1 MFRLCLAIL
10 CLGAA
15 VTAGAQQPTAGA
27 VPLTAPTGQTIVDP
41 RGQLSVDAFALT
53 SVDVGPP
60 VKGAPYS
67 AQATTEIVQTLAD
80 GNRIVRRTSALLYRD
95 SRGRTRREVMLE
107 AIAGITVTGA
117 PLRMITISDPESGMT
132 HFIDANNQLRLW
144 RNARTPP
151 GPTEVVP
158 QVWTGQVSGSSG
170 QSGSGVQAGGGAI
183 QVGAPPLPPIANI
196 EREEALGTRDIEG
209 ISAEGTR
216 TTVTIPAGV
225 IGNERPI
232 DSVTERWFSPAL
244 RILVLSRSSDPRFGV
259 TTYRLSNITRSEPP
273 AALFEPPAR

>member
-15 VTAGAQQPTAGA
+15 VPAAAQPPTAGA

-53 SVDVGPP
+53 AVDIGPP
-60 VKGAPYS
+60 VKDAPYS
-67 AQATTEIVQTLAD
+67 AQATTEIVQTLSD
-80 GNRIVRRTSALLYRD
+80 GNRIVRRTSAVLYRD
-95 SRGRTRREVMLE
+95 SRGRTRREVTLE
-107 AIAGITVTGA
+107 GIAGITVTGA
-117 PLRMITISDPESGMT
+117 PLRMITISDPESGLT
-132 HFIDANNQLRLW
+132 HFIDSNNQLRQS

-151 GPTEVVP
+151 GPGGVAP

-170 QSGSGVQAGGGAI
+170 QSGDTVQTGGSTI
-183 QVGAPPLPPIANI
+183 QVGVPPSPNANV

-209 ISAEGTR
+209 VSAEGTR

-259 TTYRLSNITRSEPP
+259 TTYRLSNITRAEPP
-273 AALFEPPAR
+273 AALFEAPAR